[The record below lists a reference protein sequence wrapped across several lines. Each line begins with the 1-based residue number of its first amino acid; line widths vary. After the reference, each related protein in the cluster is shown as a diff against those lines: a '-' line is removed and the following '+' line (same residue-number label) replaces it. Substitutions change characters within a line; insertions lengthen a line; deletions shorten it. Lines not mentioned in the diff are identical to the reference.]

1 MVNIHSWSTKV
12 TTLFTLY
19 PRVNWALKQ
28 IKSSTRR
35 GVVGEISPL
44 EHSVLQFGLQCSTT
58 TTTTNKKT
66 RYPLFSQIICKQT
79 VLVYFAG
86 CHTGSKNACQAST
99 IHTKF
104 VYTYGP
110 IREKAG
116 AGVFGF
122 SWIICRGLIAT
133 NAAALETSDA
143 IKRLRIIQFNPLCI
157 SSISSRIV
165 LQKW

>member
-1 MVNIHSWSTKV
+1 MLSEKFLRLSTASYNSV
-12 TTLFTLY
+12 
-19 PRVNWALKQ
+19 
-28 IKSSTRR
+28 SSA
-35 GVVGEISPL
+35 
-44 EHSVLQFGLQCSTT
+44 VLLLLLI
-58 TTTTNKKT
+58 KKT

-99 IHTKF
+99 IQTKF

-143 IKRLRIIQFNPLCI
+143 IKRLRIIQFNALCI
-157 SSISSRIV
+157 SWYHQGSFCKSGKWNNINSSTVYPKRFFPHS
-165 LQKW
+165 KK

>member
-35 GVVGEISPL
+35 GVVGEIYN
-44 EHSVLQFGLQCSTT
+44 SVSSTVLLLLLLI
-58 TTTTNKKT
+58 KKT

-99 IHTKF
+99 IQTKF

-143 IKRLRIIQFNPLCI
+143 IKRVRIIQFNPLCI

>member
-1 MVNIHSWSTKV
+1 MLSEKFLRLSTASYNSV
-12 TTLFTLY
+12 
-19 PRVNWALKQ
+19 
-28 IKSSTRR
+28 SSA
-35 GVVGEISPL
+35 
-44 EHSVLQFGLQCSTT
+44 VLLLLLII
-58 TTTTNKKT
+58 KKT

-133 NAAALETSDA
+133 NAAALETPDV
-143 IKRLRIIQFNPLCI
+143 IKRLRIIQLTLSVFHRYHQGSFCK
-157 SSISSRIV
+157 SG
-165 LQKW
+165 KWNNINSFTVYPKRYFPHSKK

>member
-44 EHSVLQFGLQCSTT
+44 GTASYNSVSSAVLLLLLII
-58 TTTTNKKT
+58 KKT